1 MKKFIMTVAV
11 AGLLAIAGSASAA
24 TFVYTGGIIKVG
36 SHGTHIAD
44 LQNCM
49 NSLGYSTGFADGQFG
64 QMTKA
69 GVMAFQAS
77 KGLFPDGIIGPKT
90 GPQFTAACATVDGG
104 SSTTLP
110 DGCTSTMGYSSTTGE
125 KCDGSDS
132 STTLP
137 EGCTSTVGY
146 SPLTGEK
153 CDGSDS
159 SSTTMGT
166 SGEEASLSNYNLKA
180 GSDDTIREGEKEEV
194 ARIEFD
200 VDDADFALERVDL
213 TFDYTGTAA
222 GEDKPWKAF
231 KKVILKADGKE
242 IASKSVDDQDDWKED
257 QDPYVLRLTDISY
270 IVKAGDKAKLSVEV
284 EADDSVDGTS
294 SASNNTWDIY
304 VDTDGIRG
312 VDEAGISQFIGDA
325 QVSPMVHDK
334 ESFNI
339 EDEAAGEALTIKSS
353 SNNPDA
359 TIFKVYDDKTS
370 DDYKVFAFKLDA
382 DEHNIKVDHLVLT
395 FNTTGVDLNSDGD
408 TTDAGEAAVYDD
420 VVDDV
425 YVKIDGTKYDDVSVT
440 NGNTGTATLD
450 FDIDK
455 DAVIDADTSENV
467 YVYAKFREQSASTY
481 PAGTTVSVDTASVT
495 GEGVDDVSD
504 STVINGDTHT
514 LELGVPKVTL
524 LSKTSSLSDDQKVA
538 TFSFEV
544 KVEAEDEDISFD
556 KASDVVKTVI
566 GPNDPLDGSTSVSAG
581 NAVKISGDASL
592 SGTTY
597 TVLAGEDATFAVD
610 VTIDPVA
617 ADLGVYRVELTS
629 FAGETLEEIAGPET
643 ITVA

>member
-1 MKKFIMTVAV
+1 MVV
-11 AGLLAIAGSASAA
+11 AGALAFAGSSYAA

-36 SHGTHIAD
+36 SHGTQVAD
-44 LQNCM
+44 LQTCM
-49 NSLGYSTGFADGQFG
+49 NALGYSTGMVDGKFG
-64 QMTKA
+64 PMTKA

-77 KGLFPDGIIGPKT
+77 KGLVVDGIIGPQT
-90 GPQFTAACATVDGG
+90 GPVFTAACATVDGG

-110 DGCTSTMGYSSTTGE
+110 DGCTSTAGYSVT
-125 KCDGSDS
+125 
-132 STTLP
+132 
-137 EGCTSTVGY
+137 
-146 SPLTGEK
+146 TGEK

-294 SASNNTWDIY
+294 SALNNTWDIY
-304 VDTDGIRG
+304 VGTDGIRG
-312 VDEAGISQFIGDA
+312 VDEAGISQYEGDA
-325 QVSPMVHDK
+325 TDK

-382 DEHNIKVDHLVLT
+382 DEHDIKVDRLGLRFIT
-395 FNTTGVDLNSDGD
+395 SDL
-408 TTDAGEAAVYDD
+408 YDD
-420 VVDDV
+420 VIDDM
-425 YVKIDGTKYDDVSVT
+425 YLKIDGTKYDDIESVVYYT
-440 NGNTGTATLD
+440 NNTFTTKTAVNGTTPSQYALLT

-481 PAGTTVSVDTASVT
+481 PAGTTLNLATASVT

-504 STVINGDTHT
+504 NTVITGDTHT

-524 LSKTSSLSDDQKVA
+524 VSKTSSLNDSETVA

-544 KVEAEDEDISFD
+544 KVEADDEDISFD
-556 KASDVVKTVI
+556 NATDVVYSVI
-566 GPNDPLDGSTSVSAG
+566 GPNTALGAG
-581 NAVKISGDASL
+581 AVAQKISGDATL
-592 SGTTY
+592 SGSTY
-597 TVLAGEDATFAVD
+597 TVLAGDNATFAVD
-610 VTIDPVA
+610 VVIDAPNP
-617 ADLGVYRVELTS
+617 DTNPTSLGVYRVELTS

-643 ITVA
+643 VSVV